1 MTKNAKTTTKASVKD
16 PVIEFADTGKARFK
30 DVPLSYPLNVDG
42 ALVNKIT
49 VRRLT
54 AREVKDLQETMDE
67 NGFLFERLIQPFT
80 DQPQCVLDAL
90 DQDDFAEVAET
101 VVDFLPEKMR
111 AELENAR
118 AQMETMLRQRME
130 DAAETA
136 QQEPSPPGEASL
148 PTSPM
153 PSSGTKT
160 SS

>member
-1 MTKNAKTTTKASVKD
+1 MAKNAQETTKT

-30 DVPLSYPLNVDG
+30 NVPLDYPLKVDG
-42 ALVNKIT
+42 VEVNKIT
-49 VRRLT
+49 VSRLK

-67 NGFLFERLIQPFT
+67 SGFLFERLIQPFT

-101 VVDFLPEKMR
+101 VIDFLPEKMR

-136 QQEPSPPGEASL
+136 SPEPSPPGAASL
-148 PTSPM
+148 PTSPT

>member
-1 MTKNAKTTTKASVKD
+1 MTKNATTSDKATDKT
-16 PVIEFADTGKARFK
+16 PVIEFAEGGKARFR
-30 DVPLSYPLNVDG
+30 DVPLAYPLKVDG
-42 ALVNKIT
+42 EVLDKIT

-54 AREVKDLQETMDE
+54 AREVKGLQEAMDD
-67 NGFLFERLIQPFT
+67 NGFLFERMIQPFT

-101 VVDFLPEKMR
+101 VIDFLPEKMR

-118 AQMETMLRQRME
+118 AQMEAMLKQRME
-130 DAAETA
+130 DAADA
-136 QQEPSPPGEASL
+136 QAEPSPPGEASL